1 MPTRRRKRR
10 TYRRKRNIKRRTLRY
25 KKRRIRRKKR
35 RKTRRRK
42 GGSLTVAA
50 LTQKLIDGGVPESK
64 INTWGTGNTKSVN
77 NLLKEIQNKDTALE
91 YIDGMIT
98 RATNVVHVN
107 VYDKEDKAFSLY
119 EIGHIDANDVLRPV
133 SRTEGIREKFNPTE
147 HPKDALKRG
156 IREELGEKYSK
167 SIRFMKGHHVYDI
180 EKPVIIS
187 TDSRSYPGLPATYKT
202 YREEVYMPELS
213 VDHPPRS
220 GPFKTEER
228 NDDGSFKRYIVWEW
242 RRN

>member
-1 MPTRRRKRR
+1 
-10 TYRRKRNIKRRTLRY
+10 
-25 KKRRIRRKKR
+25 
-35 RKTRRRK
+35 
-42 GGSLTVAA
+42 
-50 LTQKLIDGGVPESK
+50 
-64 INTWGTGNTKSVN
+64 
-77 NLLKEIQNKDTALE
+77 
-91 YIDGMIT
+91 
-98 RATNVVHVN
+98 
-107 VYDKEDKAFSLY
+107 
-119 EIGHIDANDVLRPV
+119 
-133 SRTEGIREKFNPTE
+133 
-147 HPKDALKRG
+147 
-156 IREELGEKYSK
+156 
-167 SIRFMKGHHVYDI
+167 MKGHHVYDI